1 MRRSDYGKAHT
12 TGRAAAGSRQVAIRL
27 SAEEY
32 ARVCAASG
40 ERSVTGWCT
49 DAVLDAEDAAR
60 MDACAA
66 ATAGI
71 RVEAG
76 YEEAIG
82 KPATTV
88 VG

>member
-49 DAVLDAEDAAR
+49 DAVRSALA
-60 MDACAA
+60 
-66 ATAGI
+66 
-71 RVEAG
+71 
-76 YEEAIG
+76 